1 MAAAKTELRVK
12 VVSIGE
18 TQEVG
23 NNGFKKRLMEGI
35 IEGEYPQSFQFEFTK
50 DGVNM
55 LDDVLEGTYVTVAYN
70 LRSRKVIEDKNGVPY
85 KEPLFFVS
93 LNAWKIDTK

>member
-1 MAAAKTELRVK
+1 
-12 VVSIGE
+12 
-18 TQEVG
+18 
-23 NNGFKKRLMEGI
+23 
-35 IEGEYPQSFQFEFTK
+35 
-50 DGVNM
+50 M

-70 LRSRKVIEDKNGVPY
+70 LRSRKVTEDKNGVPY

>member
-23 NNGFKKRLMEGI
+23 NNGFKKRLMEGV

-50 DGVNM
+50 EGVNL
-55 LDDVLEGTYVTVAYN
+55 LDDVLEDTYVTVAYN
-70 LRSRKVIEDKNGVPY
+70 LRSRKVTENKAGEPY
-85 KEPLFFVS
+85 DEPLFFVS

>member
-23 NNGFKKRLMEGI
+23 NNGFKKRLMEGV

-50 DGVNM
+50 EGVNM
-55 LDDVLEGTYVTVAYN
+55 LDDVLEDTYVTVAYN
-70 LRSRKVIEDKNGVPY
+70 LRSRKVTENKNGELY
-85 KEPLFFVS
+85 AEPLFFVS

>member
-50 DGVNM
+50 EGVNM

-70 LRSRKVIEDKNGVPY
+70 LRSRKVTEDKNRVPY